1 MFMLDE
7 FLSKMHVEE
16 IDTLLFSGDPLEM
29 GLPRV
34 FGGQVLGQALNAAVR
49 TVDPARRPHSLHA
62 YFLRPGDITR
72 PIIYEVDP
80 IRDGRSFS
88 TRRVVAKQKGKA
100 IFNASISFQIVEDGL
115 SHQIDLP
122 GYIKGPE
129 NILSDIEHVKKLNK
143 TDPNI
148 TVDRLHRT
156 SLAFDPS
163 VIEVRT
169 PDLYKIVKPGK
180 YDPKFGFWFKFSD
193 DIGDDPIT
201 HRTLLAFISDKALM
215 AVGMMPHMWNRDT
228 HRMIGASLDHAMWF
242 HSEIRVNQWIYYHI
256 DSPRSARARD
266 LGRGSFY
273 TQDGEL
279 IASTAQEGL
288 IRIVEKAPA

>member
-1 MFMLDE
+1 MFTRDE

-16 IDTLLFSGDPLEM
+16 LDELLFRGEPLEM

-49 TVDPARRPHSLHA
+49 TVEPERKPHSLHG
-62 YFLRPGDITR
+62 YFLRPGDINR

-80 IRDGRSFS
+80 IRNGRSFA
-88 TRRVVAKQKGKA
+88 TRRVVGKQRGKA
-100 IFNASISFQIVEDGL
+100 IFNCSISFQIFEEGPT
-115 SHQIDLP
+115 HQIDMPDDIPSPEDVLP
-122 GYIKGPE
+122 DLEHLAILAKTRPE
-129 NILSDIEHVKKLNK
+129 LTI
-143 TDPNI
+143 
-148 TVDRLHRT
+148 DRLR
-156 SLAFDPS
+156 SSNLVFDES
-163 VIEVRT
+163 ILEIRT
-169 PDLYKIVKPGK
+169 PELLKSLVPGEHE
-180 YDPKFGFWFKFSD
+180 PHFGFWFKFND
-193 DIGDDPIT
+193 GIGDDPIT

-215 AVGMMPHMWNRDT
+215 MVGMMPHNINRKT
-228 HRMIGASLDHAMWF
+228 HRLIGASLDHAMWF

-273 TQDGEL
+273 TQSGEL

-288 IRIVEKAPA
+288 IRIVPRD

>member
-1 MFMLDE
+1 MFTRDE

-16 IDTLLFSGDPLEM
+16 LDELLFRGEPLEM

-49 TVDPARRPHSLHA
+49 TVEPKRKPHSLHG
-62 YFLRPGDITR
+62 YFLRPGDINR

-80 IRDGRSFS
+80 IRDGRSFA
-88 TRRVVAKQKGKA
+88 TRRVVGKQRGKA
-100 IFNASISFQIVEDGL
+100 IFNCSISFQIFEDGL
-115 SHQIDLP
+115 THQIDMPDDIPSPEDVLP
-122 GYIKGPE
+122 DLEHLAILAKIRPE
-129 NILSDIEHVKKLNK
+129 LTI
-143 TDPNI
+143 
-148 TVDRLHRT
+148 DRLR
-156 SLAFDPS
+156 SSNLVFDES
-163 VIEVRT
+163 ILEIRT
-169 PDLYKIVKPGK
+169 PELLKSLVPGEHE
-180 YDPKFGFWFKFSD
+180 PRFGFWFKFND
-193 DIGDDPIT
+193 GIGNDPIT

-215 AVGMMPHMWNRDT
+215 MVGMMPHNINRKT
-228 HRMIGASLDHAMWF
+228 HRLIGASLDHAMWF

-273 TQDGEL
+273 TQSGEL

-288 IRIVEKAPA
+288 IRIVPRD